1 MKKYSVLL
9 LFLIATTLTL
19 AQKKEK
25 IKGSK
30 IVTITKKEI
39 AEFESIEISDNLE
52 IYLEKGEKCELKIE
66 ADDNLHDIISIDLSS
81 KTLRI
86 YTSKAASNFKK
97 LIVRITY
104 NNALKMIT
112 SKDVATINAIQEIQL
127 NEIAIKALAD
137 SQLFLNVNAKDFT
150 LQSTKNSKI
159 ELNLKS
165 EKADIQMSNNASLKA
180 MITAVDLKCDMYQKS
195 KANLEGEVTNAAI
208 RLDNNSQLTANNLT
222 ILNMDILVESYSKAI
237 IKASTAINI
246 DASGNSEIQLYG
258 DPKIEMKRFM
268 DNANLIKKPTK

>member
-112 SKDVATINAIQEIQL
+112 SKDEATINAIQEIQL

-165 EKADIQMSNNASLKA
+165 EKADIQISNNASLKA